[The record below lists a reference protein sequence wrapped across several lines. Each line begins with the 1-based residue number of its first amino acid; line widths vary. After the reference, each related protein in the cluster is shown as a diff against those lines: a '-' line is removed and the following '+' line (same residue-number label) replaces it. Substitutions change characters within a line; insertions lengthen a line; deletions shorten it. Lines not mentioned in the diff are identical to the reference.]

1 VKGVADFLFGVKPS
15 AHLPERVRRR
25 IDRQQMQS
33 EILIGWMQL
42 LLVIAWSVL
51 FALAPQPAEGRDF
64 QPVPYALA
72 AYLVFTVARL
82 GMAYRQW
89 LPRWF
94 LFMSVIVDIG
104 ILMLLIWSFHLQY
117 MQPAP
122 FYLKAPT
129 LLYVFIFIA
138 LRALRFEPVF
148 VLTAGVAAA
157 LAWGYMMFY
166 ALNGP
171 YAVEDV
177 VTRDYVAYI
186 TSEKILIGGEID
198 KILSILLVTFVLF
211 IALVR
216 ARRMMTSAIADNAA
230 ATELSRFVSHEIA
243 DRITSS
249 EQALQPGDSE
259 VKVATVMFTD
269 IQGFSTI
276 SEAVPPEELFVF
288 LNDYFTAMAEVIDG
302 RGGTIIQFEGDAML
316 IGFNT
321 VTEDAEHAVSAVET
335 ALAIQQVTESRTFG
349 NQQMKAPTRCGI
361 NTGRMTV
368 GAVGSPDRLL
378 FTVHGD
384 EVNIAAR
391 LEQLN
396 KQYGTYIML
405 TRQTLDAAGGDVA
418 YDFDKLGEVTVRGRT
433 QPTEIFTVKRPVMG
447 AVSAPVGIPAGSGS
461 SE

>member
-1 VKGVADFLFGVKPS
+1 MKGVADFFFGVKPS
-15 AHLPERVRRR
+15 THLPERVRVR
-25 IDRQQMQS
+25 IERQQMQS

-51 FALAPQPAEGRDF
+51 FAIAPQPAEGREF
-64 QPVPYALA
+64 QPVPYALG

-94 LFMSVIVDIG
+94 LFVSVIVDIT

-157 LAWGYMMFY
+157 LAWGFMMFY
-166 ALNGP
+166 ALSGP
-171 YAVEDV
+171 VTVEDV

-186 TSEKILIGGEID
+186 TSDKILIGGEVD

-211 IALVR
+211 LALVR
-216 ARRMMTSAIADNAA
+216 ARRMMTAAIADNAA

-243 DRITSS
+243 DRITRS
-249 EQALQPGDSE
+249 EKALQPGDSE

-288 LNDYFTAMAEVIDG
+288 LNDYFTAMAAVID
-302 RGGTIIQFEGDAML
+302 RQGGTIIQFEGDAML

-321 VTEDAEHAVSAVET
+321 VTEDPDHAVSALET
-335 ALAIQQVTESRTFG
+335 ALAIQEVSESRLFG
-349 NQQMKAPTRCGI
+349 NQQMAARTRCGI
-361 NTGRMTV
+361 NTGSMTV
-368 GAVGSPDRLL
+368 GAVGSPERLL

-384 EVNIAAR
+384 EVNVAAR

-396 KQYGTYIML
+396 KEYGTYVML
-405 TRQTLDAAGGDVA
+405 TRQTMEAAGEDRG
-418 YDFDKLGEVTVRGRT
+418 FTFGRLGEVTVRGRS
-433 QPTEIFTVKRPVMG
+433 QPTEIYTASRQ
-447 AVSAPVGIPAGSGS
+447 AR
-461 SE
+461 